1 MTAVMVGRVG
11 FDLPTDLHQQNM
23 SGKAKPQFIEL
34 KLLRSGGADLEYCGL
49 SADRR

>member
-23 SGKAKPQFIEL
+23 SGKARVRTQVQIDIARCR
-34 KLLRSGGADLEYCGL
+34 RSAINY
-49 SADRR
+49 